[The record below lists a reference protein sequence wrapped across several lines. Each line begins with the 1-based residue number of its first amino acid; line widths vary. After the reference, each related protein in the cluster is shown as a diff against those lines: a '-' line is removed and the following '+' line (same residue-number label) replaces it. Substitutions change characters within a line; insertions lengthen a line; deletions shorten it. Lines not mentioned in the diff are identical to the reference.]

1 MLSRLIKEKV
11 MMPKNQS
18 KKLDIEKLS
27 DEDLQDRFTE
37 AFEKRVG
44 SYNNLD
50 SFECLI
56 KRGGSGIDILM
67 EVTVIGM
74 AGSPVISDFKDMKV
88 KNSDSVTIE
97 YEGRG
102 SLKFKLLPEKIIS
115 LNSNDYLVVY
125 QAV

>member
-1 MLSRLIKEKV
+1 

-56 KRGGSGIDILM
+56 KRGGSGKDILM
-67 EVTVIGM
+67 EVTVIGWLDL
-74 AGSPVISDFKDMKV
+74 PLYLIS
-88 KNSDSVTIE
+88 
-97 YEGRG
+97 
-102 SLKFKLLPEKIIS
+102 KI
-115 LNSNDYLVVY
+115 
-125 QAV
+125 